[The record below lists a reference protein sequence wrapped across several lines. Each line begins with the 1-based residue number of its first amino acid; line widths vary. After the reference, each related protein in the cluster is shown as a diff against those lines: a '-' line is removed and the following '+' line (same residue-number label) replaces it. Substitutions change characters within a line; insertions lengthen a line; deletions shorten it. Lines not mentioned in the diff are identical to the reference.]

1 MSRFGMGFGKDN
13 PKDIQGFRPAVRISS
28 AKVQQMKNKWFT
40 DHKEPSVRP
49 DWFQTKHKPEQRV
62 GGPDLGE
69 WKVVWHPRSRMD
81 SPTVRI
87 IPPYSRHHRTGS
99 GRHAHRGGQMG
110 TA

>member
-40 DHKEPSVRP
+40 DSKESSVRP
-49 DWFQTKHKPEQRV
+49 DWFQTKHKPEPRV

-69 WKVVWHPRSRMD
+69 WKVVWHPRSRMN
-81 SPTVRI
+81 SPTVRNTPRI
-87 IPPYSRHHRTGS
+87 LLPPLGYAGKQE
-99 GRHAHRGGQMG
+99 GAG
-110 TA
+110 THG